1 MTRVSVS
8 KLKANLSRYLKEV
21 QRGGEVEV
29 LDRGVPVAR
38 LTGLASGRSGTDAGV
53 RERLIRAGIVRAGK
67 GDASP
72 ILARAPIDVG
82 ASVLAALQEERAD
95 RV

>member
-8 KLKANLSRYLKEV
+8 KLKANLSRYLREV

-38 LTGLASGRSGTDAGV
+38 LTGLSSLRSTPDAGA
-53 RERLIRAGIVRAGK
+53 RQRLIKAGIVRAGK
-67 GDASP
+67 GDARA
-72 ILARAPIDVG
+72 ILARDPIPVH
-82 ASVLAALQEERAD
+82 ASVLAALEEERSD

>member
-38 LTGLASGRSGTDAGV
+38 LTGLSPLRSAPDAGA
-53 RERLIRAGIVRAGK
+53 RQRLIRAGVLRAGT
-67 GDASP
+67 GDASAL
-72 ILARAPIDVG
+72 LARDPIAVRT
-82 ASVLAALQEERAD
+82 SVLAALEEERSD

>member
-21 QRGGEVEV
+21 RRGGDVEV

-38 LTGLASGRSGTDAGV
+38 LTGLSPLRSAPDAET
-53 RERLIRAGIVRAGK
+53 RQRLIRAGILRAGR
-67 GDASP
+67 GDASAL
-72 ILARAPIDVG
+72 LARETIDVG
-82 ASVLAALQEERAD
+82 TSVLAALEEERSD